1 VLIRGSV
8 AAIKLGANNYHISVV
23 TQQIIGGGV
32 KMSTVMT
39 KAIKYFLFFSITPAV
54 GVIIYFSFKFF
65 GIDISF
71 KYIIYLL
78 MLVLFVKLIVGG
90 VVVTVLKK
98 DKEE

>member
-1 VLIRGSV
+1 M
-8 AAIKLGANNYHISVV
+8 KLS
-23 TQQIIGGGV
+23 
-32 KMSTVMT
+32 KT
-39 KAIKYFLFFSITPAV
+39 KAKAVKYFLFFSITPAV

-90 VVVTVLKK
+90 VVVTVLKN
-98 DKEE
+98 DKK

>member
-1 VLIRGSV
+1 M
-8 AAIKLGANNYHISVV
+8 KLS
-23 TQQIIGGGV
+23 
-32 KMSTVMT
+32 KT
-39 KAIKYFLFFSITPAV
+39 KAKAVKYFLFFSITPTV

-90 VVVTVLKK
+90 VVVTVLKN
-98 DKEE
+98 DKE

>member
-1 VLIRGSV
+1 MS
-8 AAIKLGANNYHISVV
+8 ATNDHMSVV
-23 TQQIIGGGV
+23 TQQIIGGNL
-32 KMSTVMT
+32 KMSKSMI

-54 GVIIYFSFKFF
+54 GILVYFSFKFF

>member
-1 VLIRGSV
+1 M
-8 AAIKLGANNYHISVV
+8 KLS
-23 TQQIIGGGV
+23 
-32 KMSTVMT
+32 KT
-39 KAIKYFLFFSITPAV
+39 KAKAVKYFLFFSITPAV

-90 VVVTVLKK
+90 VVVTVLKN
-98 DKEE
+98 DK

>member
-1 VLIRGSV
+1 M
-8 AAIKLGANNYHISVV
+8 KLS
-23 TQQIIGGGV
+23 
-32 KMSTVMT
+32 KT
-39 KAIKYFLFFSITPAV
+39 KAKAAKYFLFFSITPAV

-90 VVVTVLKK
+90 VVVTVLKN
-98 DKEE
+98 DKE

>member
-1 VLIRGSV
+1 M
-8 AAIKLGANNYHISVV
+8 KLS
-23 TQQIIGGGV
+23 
-32 KMSTVMT
+32 KT
-39 KAIKYFLFFSITPAV
+39 KAKAVKYFLFFSITTAV

-90 VVVTVLKK
+90 VVVTVLKN
-98 DKEE
+98 DK

>member
-1 VLIRGSV
+1 M
-8 AAIKLGANNYHISVV
+8 KLS
-23 TQQIIGGGV
+23 
-32 KMSTVMT
+32 KT
-39 KAIKYFLFFSITPAV
+39 KAKAVKYFLFFSITPAV

-90 VVVTVLKK
+90 EVVTVLKN
-98 DKEE
+98 DK

>member
-1 VLIRGSV
+1 M
-8 AAIKLGANNYHISVV
+8 KLS
-23 TQQIIGGGV
+23 
-32 KMSTVMT
+32 KT
-39 KAIKYFLFFSITPAV
+39 KAKAVKYFLFFSITPAV

-78 MLVLFVKLIVGG
+78 MLVLFVKLVVGG

-98 DKEE
+98 DK